1 MRILS
6 VVPARGGSKGLPG
19 KNIRELCGKPLIAYA
34 IEASIASDL
43 VTDTVVSTDDPEIA
57 KVGKAFGAQSIMRP
71 PELAQDTSL
80 VIDAMK
86 HVVREQEKKGLT
98 YNYVVLLEPTSPL
111 RTVADIDDT
120 IKMVVDEGAD
130 SGATFSEIPTPPA
143 RVWRINNNVPTTLIE
158 GAKPFLPRQAHE
170 PGYYINGMV
179 YVVKVSKLM
188 NTEGISFL
196 LGKQVANVVPS
207 DRVVDIDSLRDFEMA
222 EFILSNKL
230 KEE

>member
-19 KNIRELCGKPLIAYA
+19 KNIRELCGKPLLAFA

-43 VTDTVVSTDDPEIA
+43 VTDTVVSTDDPKIA
-57 KVGKAFGAQSIMRP
+57 KIAEAFGAQAIMRP
-71 PELAQDTSL
+71 PEMAQDTSL
-80 VIDAMK
+80 VIDAMR
-86 HVVREQEKKGLT
+86 HAVREQEQKGSV

-120 IKMVVDEGAD
+120 IKMVVNEAAD
-130 SGATFSEIPTPPA
+130 SGATFSETPTPPA
-143 RVWRINNNVPTTLIE
+143 RVWRIENNVPTTLIE

-170 PGYYINGMV
+170 QGYYINGMV

-188 NTEGISFL
+188 NNEGISFL
-196 LGKQVANVVPS
+196 IGKQVANVIPS

-230 KEE
+230 KKQ